1 MREKEFLPLV
11 SERLGI
17 KELNDMQ
24 RKMLEAVTQSG
35 DIILLSPT
43 GSGKTLAF
51 ALPVLK
57 LLKPAS
63 GRVQVLVMA
72 PSRELVIQIAGVFRA
87 IAATYKCTALYG
99 GHNVEDE
106 VNELRE
112 TPDIV
117 VATPGRLL
125 DHVKRR
131 NIDLLPCRILVLDE
145 FDKSLE
151 LGFEKEMSK
160 VFLHLKNVSRILL
173 TSATHTDML
182 PEFLKLKSPR
192 TFSYLED
199 NKQLRSR
206 IRVHRVESGGK
217 DKLQTLLA
225 LLYNMAGGSSLGKTI
240 IFVNHRESAERVA
253 KFLRNSGASAVL
265 YHGALDQRERE
276 KALALFRN
284 ESRPVLVSTDLGAR
298 GLDIEGVEHVV
309 HYHIPISSEAYTHR
323 NGRTARV
330 DRDGQVFVIV
340 GPEEDL
346 PGFVTIDDNYH
357 IDAGVTANLASGYD
371 TVYIGAGKKEKLSKG
386 DIIGWL
392 TKNCSVDGKSVGR
405 IDVADHYSLVS
416 LPVDVAAGILKEG
429 CNQRI
434 KGQKQRVELVR

>member
-1 MREKEFLPLV
+1 M
-11 SERLGI
+11 
-17 KELNDMQ
+17 
-24 RKMLEAVTQSG
+24 
-35 DIILLSPT
+35 
-43 GSGKTLAF
+43 
-51 ALPVLK
+51 
-57 LLKPAS
+57 
-63 GRVQVLVMA
+63 
-72 PSRELVIQIAGVFRA
+72 
-87 IAATYKCTALYG
+87 
-99 GHNVEDE
+99 EDE

-240 IFVNHRESAERVA
+240 IFVNLRESAV
-253 KFLRNSGASAVL
+253 
-265 YHGALDQRERE
+265 
-276 KALALFRN
+276 
-284 ESRPVLVSTDLGAR
+284 
-298 GLDIEGVEHVV
+298 
-309 HYHIPISSEAYTHR
+309 
-323 NGRTARV
+323 
-330 DRDGQVFVIV
+330 
-340 GPEEDL
+340 
-346 PGFVTIDDNYH
+346 
-357 IDAGVTANLASGYD
+357 
-371 TVYIGAGKKEKLSKG
+371 
-386 DIIGWL
+386 
-392 TKNCSVDGKSVGR
+392 
-405 IDVADHYSLVS
+405 
-416 LPVDVAAGILKEG
+416 
-429 CNQRI
+429 
-434 KGQKQRVELVR
+434 

>member
-87 IAATYKCTALYG
+87 IAAAYKCTALYG

-182 PEFLKLKSPR
+182 P
-192 TFSYLED
+192 
-199 NKQLRSR
+199 
-206 IRVHRVESGGK
+206 
-217 DKLQTLLA
+217 
-225 LLYNMAGGSSLGKTI
+225 
-240 IFVNHRESAERVA
+240 
-253 KFLRNSGASAVL
+253 
-265 YHGALDQRERE
+265 
-276 KALALFRN
+276 
-284 ESRPVLVSTDLGAR
+284 
-298 GLDIEGVEHVV
+298 
-309 HYHIPISSEAYTHR
+309 
-323 NGRTARV
+323 
-330 DRDGQVFVIV
+330 
-340 GPEEDL
+340 
-346 PGFVTIDDNYH
+346 
-357 IDAGVTANLASGYD
+357 
-371 TVYIGAGKKEKLSKG
+371 
-386 DIIGWL
+386 
-392 TKNCSVDGKSVGR
+392 
-405 IDVADHYSLVS
+405 
-416 LPVDVAAGILKEG
+416 
-429 CNQRI
+429 
-434 KGQKQRVELVR
+434 